1 MVKEL
6 DIKTPAQ
13 VQKINEL
20 ASKQPYE
27 VYLTNGTVML
37 DARSLLG
44 LFTLIGQKAWV
55 VAEDDVDPVRFG
67 RLVKH
72 MA

>member
-6 DIKTPAQ
+6 DIKTTAQ
-13 VQKINEL
+13 VHRINSL
-20 ASKQPYE
+20 ASQQPYE

-44 LFTLIGQKAWV
+44 LFTLIGQRVSV

-67 RLVKH
+67 KLVNH

>member
-6 DIKTPAQ
+6 EIKTPAQ
-13 VQKINEL
+13 VQKINRL
-20 ASKQPYE
+20 ASEQPYE
-27 VYLTNGTVML
+27 VYLTNGTTML

-44 LFTLIGQKAWV
+44 LFTLIGQKALV
-55 VAEDDVDPVRFG
+55 VVEDDVDPTRFG
-67 RLVKH
+67 KLVQH

>member
-6 DIKTPAQ
+6 DIKSSAQ
-13 VQKINEL
+13 VQRINKL
-20 ASKQPYE
+20 ASEQPYE

-44 LFTLIGQKAWV
+44 LFTLIGQRAWV

-67 RLVKH
+67 KLVRH
-72 MA
+72 ME

>member
-13 VQKINEL
+13 VQKINQL
-20 ASKQPYE
+20 AAQQPYE

-44 LFTLIGQKAWV
+44 LFTLIGQKVSV

-67 RLVKH
+67 KLVKH